1 MTQTLINFVGAVII
15 VNAIAET
22 TEVNRLAL
30 SLVIPSCS
38 VPIVILHI
46 FSGVVYFVLKQLL
59 LWVYFNFIFY
69 V

>member
-30 SLVIPSCS
+30 SLVIPSYS
-38 VPIVILHI
+38 VPMVVLYI
-46 FSGVVYFVLKQLL
+46 FSGVVYFVLCG
-59 LWVYFNFIFY
+59 FI
-69 V
+69 